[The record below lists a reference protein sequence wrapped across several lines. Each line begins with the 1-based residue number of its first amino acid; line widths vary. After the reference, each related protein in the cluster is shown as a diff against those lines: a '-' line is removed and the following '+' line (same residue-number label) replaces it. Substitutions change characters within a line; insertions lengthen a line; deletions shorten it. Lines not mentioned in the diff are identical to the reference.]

1 MFEPAPVLWLQQW
14 TSPSLTTAMLAV
26 SLMGYVPSCLAVAV
40 AYAFG
45 WRFRHGVVLVLAVVF
60 ANVMTAVAKD
70 SFQSPRPAAVDARV
84 RTPAGF
90 ESRWPATTA
99 DGSELAD
106 DYGFPSG
113 HVATTAA
120 WAVGLAV
127 AGRKRRHAIAAG
139 IWVAL
144 MAASRMYLGRH
155 FAADVLGGL
164 AIGVAAFV
172 LARQA
177 VPRDSAFANASPR
190 DAVGLSLLG
199 LVPLA
204 ALAGAGLSAHET
216 ARFVGMLGAALIVL
230 RHRALETAVSRP
242 VRAVRVLVA
251 LVLLGVGLWSHTWPS
266 ATAPMMVLT
275 TAASA
280 ALYAGALLVP
290 AWAIGRRPA

>member
-1 MFEPAPVLWLQQW
+1 MFDPAPVLWLQQW
-14 TSPSLTTAMLAV
+14 TSPGLTTAMLAV

-70 SFQSPRPAAVDARV
+70 AFRSPRPATVDARV
-84 RTPAGF
+84 RAPAGF

-120 WAVGLAV
+120 WAVGLALV
-127 AGRKRRHAIAAG
+127 GRRRRDGVAAG
-139 IWVAL
+139 IWIAL
-144 MAASRMYLGRH
+144 MAVSRMYLGRH

-164 AIGVAAFV
+164 AIGIAALV
-172 LARQA
+172 LARRV
-177 VPRDSAFANASPR
+177 VPPDSALEGTSLR
-190 DAVGLSLLG
+190 RAVGLSLLG
-199 LVPLA
+199 LVPIA

-216 ARFVGMLGAALIVL
+216 ARFVGILGAALIVL
-230 RHRALETAVSRP
+230 RRHARESAVTRAT
-242 VRAVRVLVA
+242 RAGSVFVA
-251 LVLLGVGLWSHTWPS
+251 LVLLGVGLWSHTWTA
-266 ATAPMMVLT
+266 ATTPMRVMT
-275 TAASA
+275 MAASA
-280 ALYAGALLVP
+280 ALYASVLLVP